1 MIGSHCVKVWCKKQ
15 QVVARSSAESELYA
29 GLKTGTESL
38 GLQSLGHEFGES
50 MGVELILD
58 STAALSLAN
67 RQGLG
72 RAKHIE
78 MQHLWL
84 QDAVT
89 RKRLTTKKVE
99 SAKNPADLMTK
110 ALNREAIDRL
120 MGIMGYKF
128 T

>member
-1 MIGSHCVKVWCKKQ
+1 MIGSHRVKVWCKKQ
-15 QVVARSSAESELYA
+15 LVVALSSAESEIYA

-38 GLQSLGHEFGES
+38 GLQSLGREFGES

-58 STAALSLAN
+58 SSAALSLAN

-84 QDAVT
+84 QDAVK
-89 RKRLTTKKVE
+89 RKRLTTKKVD
-99 SAKNPADLMTK
+99 SAMNPADLMTK

-120 MGIMGYKF
+120 MGAMGYKF
-128 T
+128 A